1 VAVPLSEG
9 AKRIIDK
16 KNFAH
21 VATIMPDGSPQVSPV
36 WVYRHGED
44 VMISTGVDRQKT
56 RNLKRDARVALSIS
70 DIDQPFPPV
79 QIRGRVVEIITGEPA
94 VEGFVEVS
102 RKYTGNEPAQKPPA
116 AERVVYRIEADS
128 VVAPQS

>member
-1 VAVPLSEG
+1 MAVPLSDG

-16 KNFAH
+16 LNLAH

-36 WVYRHGED
+36 WVYRHGDD

-56 RNLKRDARVALSIS
+56 RNIKRDQRVALSIA

-79 QIRGRVVEIITGEPA
+79 QIRGRVVELITGEPA
-94 VEGFVEVS
+94 VDGFVEVS
-102 RKYTGNEPAQKPPA
+102 KKYGNADPKRPPA
-116 AERVVYRIEADS
+116 AERVVYRIEAEH
-128 VVAPQS
+128 VVAPEK

>member
-1 VAVPLSEG
+1 MAVPLSAG

-21 VATIMPDGSPQVSPV
+21 IATVMPDGSPQVSPT
-36 WVYRHGED
+36 WVYRDGDH

-56 RNLKRDARVALSIS
+56 RNIKRDPRVALAIA

-79 QIRGRVVEIITGEPA
+79 QIRGRIIEIITGEPA
-94 VEGFVEVS
+94 VDGFVEVTK
-102 RKYTGNEPAQKPPA
+102 KYTGNEPAQRPPA
-116 AERVVYRIEADS
+116 DDRVVYRIEADS
-128 VVAPQS
+128 VVAPNE